1 MRVFS
6 STVDNAAL
14 ISDSEWNGF
23 VLVTG
28 AQYQDAK
35 PRPGAVCAGAA
46 RSSAP
51 RTKQT
56 KPKRMAKKP
65 SR

>member
-14 ISDSEWNGF
+14 ISEWNGF

-28 AQYQDAK
+28 AHYQDAK

>member
-1 MRVFS
+1 M
-6 STVDNAAL
+6 
-14 ISDSEWNGF
+14 ECF

-46 RSSAP
+46 RSSAL

-65 SR
+65 STLPESAEQ